1 MNVNVSMQVDI
12 FVRMMDGSL
21 VPRSS
26 YIKFLIAHNMK
37 LDVFSGNEAKWADI
51 TRNPMSM
58 EELQRWGISTALLV
72 ISMAF

>member
-12 FVRMMDGSL
+12 FVRTMDGSL

-26 YIKFLIAHNMK
+26 YIKFLIAYSMK

-51 TRNPMSM
+51 ARIPMSM
-58 EELQRWGISTALLV
+58 EEL
-72 ISMAF
+72 